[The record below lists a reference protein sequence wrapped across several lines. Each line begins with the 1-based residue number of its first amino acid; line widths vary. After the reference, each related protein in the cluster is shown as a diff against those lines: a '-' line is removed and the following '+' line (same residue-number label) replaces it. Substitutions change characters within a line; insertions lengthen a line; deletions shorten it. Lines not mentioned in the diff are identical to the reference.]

1 MKILLN
7 AENNIAS
14 LYMYLQ
20 IILIFK
26 FTQNDIIVAWDQYVH
41 EFALTCVFTPGVL
54 LCINGRGHN

>member
-26 FTQNDIIVAWDQYVH
+26 FTQNDIIVGRDEFVH
-41 EFALTCVFTPGVL
+41 EFALTCVFTP
-54 LCINGRGHN
+54 